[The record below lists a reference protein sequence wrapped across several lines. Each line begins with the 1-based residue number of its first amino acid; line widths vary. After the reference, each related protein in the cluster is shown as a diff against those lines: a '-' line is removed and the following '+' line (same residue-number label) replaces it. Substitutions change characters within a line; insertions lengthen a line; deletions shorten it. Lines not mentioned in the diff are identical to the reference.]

1 MILHYGGKYTDD
13 SVLPKRNLP
22 VGSVKFR
29 EPESMEELGKK
40 AAAISVPIFILLA
53 ATPLLL
59 GTNFK
64 EFLSVSGLLGVILSL
79 VFAPIHEIL
88 HAVCFKEDVYL
99 FTDLKRGMLFVI
111 GTESM
116 TRGRFIFMSILPNLI
131 LGFLP
136 YLFFLYHKEAVVPGA
151 MGIMAVPMGT
161 GDYLNI
167 WNALCQM
174 PKGTKTFLSG
184 MNSYWYRE
192 E

>member
-59 GTNFK
+59 GINLK

-136 YLFFLYHKEAVVPGA
+136 YLFFLYHKEAVVPAA

>member
-1 MILHYGGKYTDD
+1 MRLHYGGKYTDD

-29 EPESMEELGKK
+29 EPEFMEELGKK

-59 GTNFK
+59 GINLK

-88 HAVCFKEDVYL
+88 HAVCFREDVYL

-116 TRGRFIFMSILPNLI
+116 TKGRFIFMSILPNLI
-131 LGFLP
+131 LGVLP
-136 YLFFLYHKEAVVPGA
+136 YLLFLYHKEAVVPGA
-151 MGIMAVPMGT
+151 MGIMAVSMGT
-161 GDYLNI
+161 GDYLNV
-167 WNALCQM
+167 WNALHQM
-174 PKGTKTFLSG
+174 PEGTKTFISG

>member
-59 GTNFK
+59 GINLK

-136 YLFFLYHKEAVVPGA
+136 YLFFLYHKEAVVLGA